1 LTVLS
6 VQDLQV
12 HYMTDRGVVH
22 AVERAS
28 LDVPEGQV
36 VGVVGESGCGKTTLA
51 RAIIRV
57 MEKNARIVGGRM
69 LFGDKDLVRLSEAE
83 ITKHRWRDIAFIPQ
97 SAMNSLDPV
106 YRVGAQLVEV
116 LVDRGGLDKGKASD
130 RAEELFDMVGL
141 DGQRLRDY
149 PHQFSGGMRQR
160 AAIALAIALDPK
172 LVIADEPVTALD
184 VIVQRQVLDVFKS
197 LQNRLGVSVILIT
210 HDISVIAYTS
220 DRVVVMYAG
229 EVVESGPTD
238 KVLTA
243 PAHPYTMG
251 LCKAFPDLQ
260 GSGGTLVPI
269 EGSPPDLLDPPVG
282 CRFAERCPFA
292 QPVCDEAGLVLEE
305 VAPGHRA
312 ACRRLSEADT
322 LRSQAGEVD
331 TWQRS

>member
-1 LTVLS
+1 MTVLS

-22 AVERAS
+22 AIERAS

>member
-22 AVERAS
+22 AIERAS